1 LKGYDYRQAGTYFV
15 TLCTYNRECLFGEV
29 VDGEMHLNELGQI
42 VHEEWLR
49 SADIRPEMV
58 LDAFV
63 VMPNHLHGIIII
75 TDAPNVGAH
84 DPAAGGGKN
93 APNVVGAHGCAPLP
107 PGRAPLYRQPR
118 SLESFI
124 AGFKSAVTKRINQI
138 RQTPA
143 CPYGNEI
150 ITNT

>member
-1 LKGYDYRQAGTYFV
+1 MTKQRHRRSICLKGYDYRQAGTYFV

-75 TDAPNVGAH
+75 TDAPNVLH
-84 DPAAGGGKN
+84 
-93 APNVVGAHGCAPLP
+93 
-107 PGRAPLYRQPR
+107 
-118 SLESFI
+118 
-124 AGFKSAVTKRINQI
+124 AVQHRMGTGSQI
-138 RQTPA
+138 
-143 CPYGNEI
+143 
-150 ITNT
+150 